1 MITGQCRFAGN
12 THFGFDIFAG
22 RTCCTALR
30 FGKQFRCGR
39 VRQHL
44 TILMMISFIIP
55 AYNEQDFI
63 AATIEQLYRSA
74 KAAGTPYE
82 IIVVA
87 DGCTDATVE
96 TARTLGA
103 RVLEVELRHISAVR
117 NAGAKVAKGDIFVF
131 VDADTLIPEGTLAAA
146 LGAHAAGAI
155 GGGARTI
162 VYGALSWPA
171 RLLIRV
177 MSRIF
182 FWLRLTVGGF
192 LWVDRGSFEAV
203 GGFDERYFAAE
214 DIVMCKAL
222 KKLGIFT
229 VVSEPMMTSG
239 RKFEHRSLWENL
251 GTTLRLLMRGPKV
264 FRRREGLEIWYNEQF
279 ARSPN
284 ARPLKGDD

>member
-1 MITGQCRFAGN
+1 
-12 THFGFDIFAG
+12 
-22 RTCCTALR
+22 
-30 FGKQFRCGR
+30 
-39 VRQHL
+39 
-44 TILMMISFIIP
+44 MISFIIP

-63 AATIEQLYRSA
+63 AATIKQLYRSA
-74 KAAGTPYE
+74 NAAGVPYE

-87 DGCTDATVE
+87 DGCTDATVD

-131 VDADTLIPEGTLAAA
+131 VDADTMVPVGTLAAA
-146 LGAHAAGAI
+146 LRAHAAGAI
-155 GGGARTI
+155 GGGARTV

-177 MSRIF
+177 SSRIIV
-182 FWLRLTVGGF
+182 WLRLTVGGF
-192 LWVDRGSFEAV
+192 LWMDRGSFEAV

-214 DIVMCKAL
+214 DIVMCRAL
-222 KKLGIFT
+222 KKIGTFT

-239 RKFEHRSLWENL
+239 RKVEDRSLWETL
-251 GTTLRLLMRGPKV
+251 GITLRLLMRGPNV
-264 FRRREGLEIWYNEQF
+264 FRRREGLEIWYDDKF

>member
-1 MITGQCRFAGN
+1 M
-12 THFGFDIFAG
+12 
-22 RTCCTALR
+22 L
-30 FGKQFRCGR
+30 
-39 VRQHL
+39 
-44 TILMMISFIIP
+44 ISFIIP
-55 AYNEQDFI
+55 AYNEQKFI

-74 KAAGTPYE
+74 KAAGAPYE

-96 TARTLGA
+96 TARTLGT

-131 VDADTLIPEGTLAAA
+131 VDADTLVPAATLAAA
-146 LGAHAAGAI
+146 LEAHAAGAI

-182 FWLRLTVGGF
+182 VWLGLSVGGF
-192 LWVDRGSFEAV
+192 LWVERGSFEAV

-214 DIVMCKAL
+214 DIVMCRAL
-222 KKLGIFT
+222 KKLGIFS

-239 RKFEHRSLWENL
+239 RKVEHRSLWETL
-251 GTTLRLLMRGPKV
+251 GITLRLLMRGPNV
-264 FRRREGLEIWYNEQF
+264 FRHREGLEIWYDEQF

-284 ARPLKGDD
+284 ARPMKGDD